1 MGEIAAA
8 AKEQARR
15 TEQVGK
21 KSCAKCDKKI
31 GWLSQ
36 EKIDGAN
43 YCVDCYNQLKKEKKE
58 HDGQL
63 KKEKREHGGEL
74 KEENKKHDDTLE
86 REIEKCSS
94 DIGWTMNK
102 KQRFVLFVTAAI
114 LILMLL
120 FPPIKYVNKGL
131 EISMGYAFILT
142 PPISSIESLESN
154 SVPIINVALLSVQY
168 LFSVTIGVI
177 LWFAFKKN

>member
-1 MGEIAAA
+1 M
-8 AKEQARR
+8 
-15 TEQVGK
+15 GK
-21 KSCAKCDKKI
+21 KSCTKCDKKI

-36 EKIDGAN
+36 EKIDGSI
-43 YCVDCYNQLKKEKKE
+43 YCVDCYNQLKKEK
-58 HDGQL
+58 
-63 KKEKREHGGEL
+63 REHGGQL

-86 REIEKCSS
+86 REIEKYSS
-94 DIGWTMNK
+94 DIGWIMNK
-102 KQRFVLFVTAAI
+102 KQRFILLVTAAI
-114 LILMLL
+114 LVLMLL
-120 FPPIKYVNKGL
+120 FPPIKHVNKGL

-142 PPISSIESLESN
+142 PPISSIESLESK

>member
-1 MGEIAAA
+1 MGETAAA
-8 AKEQARR
+8 ANEQARR
-15 TEQVGK
+15 IEQVGK
-21 KSCAKCDKKI
+21 QSCAKCDKKI

-36 EKIDGAN
+36 EKIDGAI

-58 HDGQL
+58 HDRQ
-63 KKEKREHGGEL
+63 L
-74 KEENKKHDDTLE
+74 KEENKKHDDPLE

-131 EISMGYAFILT
+131 EISMGYAFILI
-142 PPISSIESLESN
+142 PPISSIESLESK